1 MFWKEEHRSD
11 QILVTGFHYFSS
23 LTEVS
28 DVTTNTSQSVDIGL
42 SISVA
47 SVVIPEL
54 VFTGIRTLVVEIE

>member
-1 MFWKEEHRSD
+1 MHLTS
-11 QILVTGFHYFSS
+11 FHYFSS

-28 DVTTNTSQSVDIGL
+28 DVTTNISQSVGIGF